1 MSPVLRAFE
10 LLGRAIFSGQYL
22 LYVPLAPVL
31 LACGVKFNQ
40 KLQAL
45 VGMARGSPFH
55 VRSNVVLLPIKLK
68 WAWAPY
74 ALALAFVMPFLALL
88 EEWIFRAGTTNWVRG
103 LLIRDVGVRRLP
115 HLFSFVSMRM
125 VVYLTLVGA
134 LFVQVYLAAG
144 IIAVFVLHATYNL
157 TALGLTG
164 RDHRKRR
171 AAHPELGHLLGL
183 APRPTVP

>member
-1 MSPVLRAFE
+1 MSPVLQAFE

-22 LYVPLAPVL
+22 LYVLLAPVL
-31 LACGVKFNQ
+31 LVCGVKFNQ

-45 VGMARGSPFH
+45 NWRWLEWSPFH

-103 LLIRDVGVRRLP
+103 LLIG
-115 HLFSFVSMRM
+115 
-125 VVYLTLVGA
+125 T

-157 TALGLTG
+157 TALGMTVAT
-164 RDHRKRR
+164 RKR
-171 AAHPELGHLLGL
+171 GL
-183 APRPTVP
+183 VT

>member
-1 MSPVLRAFE
+1 MSPVLQAFE

-22 LYVPLAPVL
+22 LYVLLAPVL

-45 VGMARGSPFH
+45 NWRWLEWSPFH

-103 LLIRDVGVRRLP
+103 LLIGTLAFGLC
-115 HLFSFVSMRM
+115 HLFSFVSVRM

-157 TALGLTG
+157 TALGMTVAT
-164 RDHRKRR
+164 RKR
-171 AAHPELGHLLGL
+171 GL
-183 APRPTVP
+183 VT

>member
-1 MSPVLRAFE
+1 MSPILQSVVLLERAVVS
-10 LLGRAIFSGQYL
+10 GRYTLF
-22 LYVPLAPVL
+22 VVLAPVL

-40 KLQAL
+40 KLQSL
-45 VGMARGSPFH
+45 NWRWLEWSPFH

-88 EEWIFRAGTTNWVRG
+88 EEWIFRAGTTNWGRG
-103 LLIRDVGVRRLP
+103 LLIGTLAFGICHV
-115 HLFSFVSMRM
+115 FSFVSIRM

-144 IIAVFVLHATYNL
+144 IVAVFVLHATYNL
-157 TALGLTG
+157 TALAMTVAT
-164 RDHRKRR
+164 RKR
-171 AAHPELGHLLGL
+171 ELV
-183 APRPTVP
+183 T